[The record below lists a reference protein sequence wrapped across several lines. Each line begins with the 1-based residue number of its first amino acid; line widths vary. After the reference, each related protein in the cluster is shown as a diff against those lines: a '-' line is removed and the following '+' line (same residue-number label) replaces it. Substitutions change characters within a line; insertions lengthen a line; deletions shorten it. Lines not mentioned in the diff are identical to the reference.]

1 MAIELSNLTFTNQA
15 DVVPAFG
22 VDEIVNTGVANTLA
36 GNDTITSIGTEY
48 NLIGEPTGDGMGFYN
63 IGTGFYNIGTL
74 NTADGNDIITG
85 IHSPIDPYNS
95 IGLDIKSYGILH
107 KAGTIDTG
115 NGNDIITGI
124 SEARI
129 YDFSD
134 NNNFGIYIGSNSTID
149 TGKGNDLIT
158 GRGLD
163 FGILNY
169 GTIHTDDGN
178 DLITGTAG
186 DGLSSSLHNLGV
198 ITTGDG
204 NDRITGTGTGTARS
218 DVGLFTTDTIDTGN
232 GNDIITGIGARVGIE
247 NYGTINTG
255 NGNDS
260 IIAEVGF
267 DPLLFGYNSIFNR
280 GDINSG
286 NGNDSII
293 FQGKFSNYGNVFLG
307 EGNDSLIANADL
319 PNPSIN
325 NVNVIETGDGNDII
339 ISNGVIY
346 NYGTINTG
354 DGKDSIIADGGFD
367 GSGNVFLGEGEDHLM
382 GFGSGSF
389 NGSQGVDTLQLTS
402 GSYTVGR
409 SATAVNFIKNSIT
422 MNTSEF
428 EILIAGNTIYNF
440 ATLTNGQT
448 ITIA

>member
-85 IHSPIDPYNS
+85 IHSPTDPYNS
-95 IGLDIKSYGILH
+95 LGLYIKSYGLIN

-129 YDFSD
+129 NDGSRFS
-134 NNNFGIYIGSNSTID
+134 NFGIYNYFNSTLD
-149 TGKGNDLIT
+149 TGKGNDIIT
-158 GRGLD
+158 GKGLD

-178 DLITGTAG
+178 DLIAGTSG
-186 DGLSSSLHNLGV
+186 DIYGSSLHNLGV

-204 NDRITGTGTGTARS
+204 NDSIIGRATGTARS
-218 DVGLFTTDTIDTGN
+218 AVGVYNSDTIDTGN
-232 GNDIITGIGARVGIE
+232 GNDIITGIGIQAGIE
-247 NYGTINTG
+247 SYGTINTG

-260 IIAEVGF
+260 IIAETSLSPLFVGNV
-267 DPLLFGYNSIFNR
+267 GNSIMNKGGINT
-280 GDINSG
+280 GDGNDVITSTGVIYNEGVIETGNGDDSIIVDGGVDDDITGTTYGIYNNGGTINMG
-286 NGNDSII
+286 DGNDSII
-293 FQGKFSNYGNVFLG
+293 ANEGFKSAENSSGAWFLG
-307 EGNDSLIANADL
+307 EG
-319 PNPSIN
+319 
-325 NVNVIETGDGNDII
+325 
-339 ISNGVIY
+339 
-346 NYGTINTG
+346 
-354 DGKDSIIADGGFD
+354 KDYIKGY
-367 GSGNVFLGEGEDHLM
+367 GSGN
-382 GFGSGSF
+382 F
-389 NGSQGVDTLQLTS
+389 NGGNGKDALELTS
-402 GSYTVGR
+402 GSYTVGI
-409 SATAVNFIKNSIT
+409 SGTAVNFTKDST
-422 MNTSEF
+422 VMKTSEF

-440 ATLTNGQT
+440 ASLTNGQT